1 MDSKEN
7 FELEHLD
14 NRMQEALNFIWDA
27 AYESKNETL
36 KLLEILRKLE
46 NLHQQIRDSF
56 FQDSLPTNRQSLYA
70 LLKDIEA
77 KGGWPYIYRVKLQ
90 ELIERMNANEIEQA
104 FAISPE
110 SPLTSKADS

>member
-1 MDSKEN
+1 MDNSDNPK
-7 FELEHLD
+7 LEQSGSQ
-14 NRMQEALNFIWDA
+14 MQKAIDFIWDA
-27 AYESKNETL
+27 AYESRNDTL

-56 FQDSLPTNRQSLYA
+56 FQESLPTSRQALYA

-90 ELIERMNANEIEQA
+90 ELMERMNIEDLQEA
-104 FAISPE
+104 FSMPAE
-110 SPLTSKADS
+110 STFNSQIDP